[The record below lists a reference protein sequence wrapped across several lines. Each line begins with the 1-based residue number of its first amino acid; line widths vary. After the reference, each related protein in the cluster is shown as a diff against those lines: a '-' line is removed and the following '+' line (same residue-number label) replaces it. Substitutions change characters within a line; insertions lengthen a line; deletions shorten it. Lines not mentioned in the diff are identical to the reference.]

1 MHRFSAM
8 KIKNTI
14 LIFFILNLFF
24 ILPSYSDSEYF
35 TEGKKFFDQKNYQKS
50 KFLFER
56 DIVFNPKNTKS
67 YLYLAKIFDSKKNDE
82 EQEKN
87 LNTVLLLDPSSEQGL
102 YMLIK
107 LKLSQSDFSKSKE
120 LIEQFNLV
128 CSSLCSKKQEIMKK
142 LNYFLT
148 ENEAN

>member
-1 MHRFSAM
+1 M
-8 KIKNTI
+8 
-14 LIFFILNLFF
+14 
-24 ILPSYSDSEYF
+24 
-35 TEGKKFFDQKNYQKS
+35 
-50 KFLFER
+50 FER
-56 DIVFNPKNTKS
+56 DIVFNPKNKKS
-67 YLYLAKIFDSKKNDE
+67 YLYLAKIFDSEKNDE

-87 LNTVLLLDPSSEQGL
+87 LNTLLLLDPSSEQGL

-148 ENEAN
+148 ENDAN

>member
-1 MHRFSAM
+1 MPRSATIFSQHS
-8 KIKNTI
+8 
-14 LIFFILNLFF
+14 FF
-24 ILPSYSDSEYF
+24 ILPSYSDTEYF
-35 TEGKKFFDQKNYQKS
+35 TEGKKFFDQKNYQES

-56 DIVFNPKNTKS
+56 DIVFNPKNKKS
-67 YLYLAKIFDSKKNDE
+67 YLYLAKIFDSEKNDE

-87 LNTVLLLDPSSEQGL
+87 LNTLLLLDPSSEQGL

-148 ENEAN
+148 ENDAN